1 MKLTTS
7 KKLGLD
13 LVLLILMILLY
24 QKNIISM
31 SFHEI
36 GGLVLFGLFIIHLLF
51 NRKWIKS
58 ITKRLFDKSI
68 PIKTRIS
75 YILNV

>member
-13 LVLLILMILLY
+13 FSKRLILMILLY

-36 GGLVLFGLFIIHLLF
+36 GGLVLFAYL
-51 NRKWIKS
+51 
-58 ITKRLFDKSI
+58 
-68 PIKTRIS
+68 
-75 YILNV
+75 